1 MSTKQRIIYF
11 VIKLVVFSTL
21 AAFVF
26 AFRDYHV
33 ENLKPFIGALMLL
46 YGTEGLLFEI
56 LSQRKKF
63 YYAPK
68 VYLALIE
75 FIFGIVLI
83 AAPLPFD
90 HVCVIWAT
98 WSIIRESYEIKEIV
112 TDFKTVT
119 PRVLSGVESI
129 IVIVFSVLLILNPME
144 HHAAIHMGLLVAE
157 LILNPL
163 VVLIDEFLISRKA
176 KRKTPTDKAE

>member
-1 MSTKQRIIYF
+1 GVFGSPSSASGSDIPRAMSAWVKR
-11 VIKLVVFSTL
+11 K
-21 AAFVF
+21 AAISPITRVP
-26 AFRDYHV
+26 RLQTD
-33 ENLKPFIGALMLL
+33 LTIGI
-46 YGTEGLLFEI
+46 G
-56 LSQRKKF
+56 
-63 YYAPK
+63 
-68 VYLALIE
+68 VE

-157 LILNPL
+157 LILSPL
-163 VVLIDEFLISRKA
+163 VVLIDEFLLSRKV